1 MSDNRDEFTQWW
13 DKAHGNFR
21 GSAVY
26 KSVAR
31 SAWEARDEKL
41 GQLERDRARLLEALK
56 LCQSS
61 LQKLSFADD
70 ETTKARNAAYR
81 VLASLEIK
89 E

>member
-41 GQLERDRARLLEALK
+41 GRLERDRARLLEYVKGHAEAFGPEALSH
-56 LCQSS
+56 QI
-61 LQKLSFADD
+61 
-70 ETTKARNAAYR
+70 
-81 VLASLEIK
+81 LASLEIK
-89 E
+89 DTP